1 MADGSW
7 KAMGEI
13 ALGDRLASIDG
24 AASRVSGVYPQGE
37 REVFRVTFSDG
48 RSTEACGEHLWRV
61 GNRKWGSDQVLST
74 RDLIELLRK
83 PSYCDRVYVPTVSG
97 HFGHDEALP
106 VDPWLLGAL
115 VANGTLSRKPPMF
128 STGDATTL
136 WHLQEKVAAAGGV
149 ITRSPG
155 NHYDF
160 RIKGIR
166 QRNEITLALQSM
178 QLLGKRSH
186 EKFLPAKYLSA
197 NREARVE
204 LLRGLMDTDGY
215 VEKNGATRYSTSSEQ
230 LARDVRDLVRSLGGN
245 CEIVMKIPHY
255 TYLGERREGRTHF
268 ICNIRFNHPRE
279 FVGLLRKQRRA
290 PEFNEVRLNIASIES
305 VGVKPVQCIAVTH
318 PSRLY
323 VADDY
328 VVTHNT
334 SLAQWMA
341 YEMARGGYGV
351 AFFSIEMSL
360 PRLVERWLAGIA
372 EIPAPAIK
380 TGRLYD
386 GPIRRPLNAAE
397 LQRIEDAGDQIASLP
412 ISLDSSARPSVAE
425 IVAGV
430 RKMRREKKSVDIV
443 FVDYLGLLR
452 PPQSARSRYEQVTE
466 ISGELKAAAKTLNLP
481 FVVLAQL
488 SRANEARD
496 DKRPQLQDL
505 RDSGA
510 LEQDAD
516 VIMFLHR
523 EHYYLTRSPPKQTA
537 GELDSD
543 FAGRVHM
550 HEAELA
556 RHAGRAELNVAK
568 NRNGRLGLVDLA
580 FNDSLTRFSSLARG
594 EQR

>member
-1 MADGSW
+1 MSALAAKDDAPGELLVNHEAEQQVLGGLMANNAVFGR
-7 KAMGEI
+7 I
-13 ALGDRLASIDG
+13 ASYLQPEHFADDRHG
-24 AASRVSGVYPQGE
+24 
-37 REVFRVTFSDG
+37 EVFKAIKAALEAGTAATPITLATWVKVNGLFKELGGTRYIAQLAVSVVNVSAVEDYARLVLDLYIR
-48 RSTEACGEHLWRV
+48 RSTIARLRNAIEDVGRADQRERASEILATVATDLDELAATGTVPVSVSIGE
-61 GNRKWGSDQVLST
+61 
-74 RDLIELLRK
+74 
-83 PSYCDRVYVPTVSG
+83 
-97 HFGHDEALP
+97 
-106 VDPWLLGAL
+106 
-115 VANGTLSRKPPMF
+115 
-128 STGDATTL
+128 
-136 WHLQEKVAAAGGV
+136 AAAGAVEAVTDIVKHGV
-149 ITRSPG
+149 VPKLVPSGFDDLDRVIDGFDPG
-155 NHYDF
+155 SYT
-160 RIKGIR
+160 IIG
-166 QRNEITLALQSM
+166 
-178 QLLGKRSH
+178 
-186 EKFLPAKYLSA
+186 
-197 NREARVE
+197 AR
-204 LLRGLMDTDGY
+204 
-215 VEKNGATRYSTSSEQ
+215 
-230 LARDVRDLVRSLGGN
+230 
-245 CEIVMKIPHY
+245 P
-255 TYLGERREGRTHF
+255 
-268 ICNIRFNHPRE
+268 
-279 FVGLLRKQRRA
+279 
-290 PEFNEVRLNIASIES
+290 S
-305 VGVKPVQCIAVTH
+305 VGK
-318 PSRLY
+318 
-323 VADDY
+323 
-328 VVTHNT
+328 T

-397 LQRIEDAGDQIASLP
+397 MQRIEDASDQIASLP
-412 ISLDSSARPSVAE
+412 ISLDASARPSVAE

-430 RKMRREKKSVDIV
+430 RKMRRGKKPVDIV

-481 FVVLAQL
+481 FIVLAQL
-488 SRANEARD
+488 SRANEQRE

-510 LEQDAD
+510 IEQDAD
-516 VIMFLHR
+516 IIMFLHR